1 MEGYLWIRMQRL
13 ESCDEKKEGQSKVS
27 SSQGTHFVTQ
37 LEALVRCQMTKR
49 HSGHLPNK
57 FRSYAIC
64 PVKKEVW
71 YLSFWSEGARNL
83 PKFNFAGTLFLVSGT
98 LRTVAER
105 VRTWMRRVAG
115 T

>member
-1 MEGYLWIRMQRL
+1 MEGYLWIRIQRL

-49 HSGHLPNK
+49 DSGHLPNK
-57 FRSYAIC
+57 FRSYAIF

-71 YLSFWSEGARNL
+71 HLSFWSEGASYL
-83 PKFNFAGTLFLVSGT
+83 PKFNFAGTLFSVPGT
-98 LRTVAER
+98 LRTVPER
-105 VRTWMRRVAG
+105 VHI
-115 T
+115 

>member
-1 MEGYLWIRMQRL
+1 MEIQRL

-49 HSGHLPNK
+49 DSGHLPKK
-57 FRSYAIC
+57 FRSYAIF
-64 PVKKEVW
+64 PVIKEVW

-83 PKFNFAGTLFLVSGT
+83 PKFDFARTLFLVSGT
-98 LRTVAER
+98 LRTAPER
-105 VRTWMRRVAG
+105 VRTWYQK
-115 T
+115 